1 MARTLFFIRSSLGSS
16 TVKASTYLTHPVF
29 SRVSGERFFRRS
41 AAHRAFDRQTTAFG
55 VAQRRFEVVCER
67 PPAAFRRLSPSQRGR
82 IFNLP
87 LMRGRRERSER
98 GGRLHTILKLQLSNT
113 PEGRG
118 SRSGNQT
125 NRGASK
131 DSFAPKGAH
140 TSKTR
145 NHGLQPW
152 VHSFAAPRL
161 HLS

>member
-55 VAQRRFEVVCER
+55 RVAQHRFEVVCER

-87 LMRGRRERSER
+87 LVRGRRERSER
-98 GGRLHTILKLQLSNT
+98 GGRSHTILKLQLSNT
-113 PEGRG
+113 P
-118 SRSGNQT
+118 
-125 NRGASK
+125 
-131 DSFAPKGAH
+131 F
-140 TSKTR
+140 
-145 NHGLQPW
+145 QPW
-152 VHSFAAPRL
+152 PHSFAANGAKIGCVIYIDAHRKSYCQHQQLEWPAKQT
-161 HLS
+161 